1 MTSYQA
7 SPEGIKILEKH
18 EGRRN
23 RPYRD
28 TVGKLSIGVGHNLDD
43 VPLSDS
49 VIDLIRDQD
58 IDAIAHQVSGVV
70 GDVAFAALDPVR
82 QWALIDMGFMGPGK
96 LALFTKLLSAVR
108 ANDWQVAHD
117 EALNSKWAAQVGS
130 RAVDISNMLLSGNW
144 PA

>member
-1 MTSYQA
+1 MSYQA
-7 SPEGIKILEKH
+7 SPEGIKLLEKH

-28 TVGKLSIGVGHNLDD
+28 SEGYLTVGVGHNLDA
-43 VPLSDS
+43 VPLSDR
-49 VIDLIRDQD
+49 VIDLIRDED

-82 QWALIDMGFMGPGK
+82 QWALIDMGFMGPEK
-96 LALFTKLLSAVR
+96 LALFKKLLAAVR
-108 ANDWQVAHD
+108 SGNWQAAHD

-130 RAVDISNMLLSGNW
+130 RAVDVASMLKTGEW
-144 PA
+144 P